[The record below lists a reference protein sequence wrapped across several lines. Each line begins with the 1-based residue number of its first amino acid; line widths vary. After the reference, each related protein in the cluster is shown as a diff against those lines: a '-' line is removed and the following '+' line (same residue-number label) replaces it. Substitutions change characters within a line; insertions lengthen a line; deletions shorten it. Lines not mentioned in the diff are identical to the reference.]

1 MERIDA
7 RELWRFIP
15 PEEKIDLLN
24 RAHGQGT
31 LAALISIAV
40 ASTCAVG
47 LQLTWLLWGS
57 ILVAPLI
64 FQFTAGRAWRDLKP
78 RLMLEY
84 LAARSCARR
93 LAFVQNSRCL
103 TAELIFRGTATEY
116 FEESE
121 IQEALE
127 ASFQN
132 QQEEQVWVALFSDVV
147 VVMVERL
154 GGARL
159 KFACTVDDKLEIKNE
174 SPSGQGDYSV
184 DKVIYLSF
192 TEKTGLKRTISLTS
206 RHPAS
211 LIVFEKKLRYF
222 QNPPKVSLAEEIP
235 EFIKEEILVGDAA

>member
-7 RELWRFIP
+7 RELWRYIP

-24 RAHGQGT
+24 RVHGQGI
-31 LAALISIAV
+31 LAALISVVV

-57 ILVAPLI
+57 ILIAPLV

-93 LAFVQNSRCL
+93 LAFVQNSRSL
-103 TAELIFRGTATEY
+103 TAELIFRATATEH

-121 IQEALE
+121 VQEALE
-127 ASFQN
+127 ASLQN
-132 QQEEQVWVALFSDVV
+132 QQEEKVWVALFSDVV
-147 VVMVERL
+147 VVMVERP

-159 KFACTVDDKLEIKNE
+159 KFSCTIDDKLEIRDE
-174 SPSGQGDYSV
+174 SPSGQGDYSD
-184 DKVIYLSF
+184 DKILYLSF
-192 TEKTGLKRTISLTS
+192 LEKNGVKRTISITS
-206 RHPAS
+206 KHPAS

-222 QNPPKVSLAEEIP
+222 QNPPKVSLVEEIP
-235 EFIKEEILVGDAA
+235 EFIKEELFVGDAA